1 MDADRTRATTATA
14 TPNPAN
20 PNPSPAAAGAAYAP
34 ERDTTRVRETTGDS
48 GTTGTNGDSHPL
60 EAFKSAFGLWGEF
73 LDYLSYWFSAK
84 MDGVKVTLRN
94 IGVYAGLGVIGLF
107 VAAGLA
113 VTAAVLLLVGIA
125 HGIDKAMPH
134 WAEGW
139 FGELIV
145 AIVVLGG
152 IAGAAMWFMGK
163 LTNASRDQ
171 TIDKYEAKRRQQ
183 RVDYGHDVNER
194 ASEHGEQSK

>member
-20 PNPSPAAAGAAYAP
+20 PNPTAGRPTVVGPAPAAERPADRSNGHSAGA
-34 ERDTTRVRETTGDS
+34 
-48 GTTGTNGDSHPL
+48 NGDSHPID
-60 EAFKSAFGLWGEF
+60 AFKSAFSLWGEF
-73 LDYLSYWFSAK
+73 LDYLAYWFSAK
-84 MDGVKVTLRN
+84 VDGVKVTLRN
-94 IGVYAGLGVIGLF
+94 VGVYAGLGVIGLF

-125 HGIDKAMPH
+125 HGIDKAMPT

-145 AIVVLGG
+145 AILVLGG
-152 IAGAAMWFMGK
+152 IAGGAFWFMGK
-163 LTNASRDQ
+163 LTNGSRDQ

-194 ASEHGEQSK
+194 ASEHVEQSK